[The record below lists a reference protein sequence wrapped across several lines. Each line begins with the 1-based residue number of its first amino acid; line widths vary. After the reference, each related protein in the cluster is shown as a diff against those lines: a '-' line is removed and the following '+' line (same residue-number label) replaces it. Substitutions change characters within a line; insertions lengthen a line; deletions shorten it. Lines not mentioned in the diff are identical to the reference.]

1 MLNEMELADGDGN
14 EDGGSPHDEEGGMEE
29 ISADEY
35 QETTRAG
42 PSFGET
48 MRNLSTSAAWNDV
61 TRLGADINRRIETH
75 TGGVADKVT
84 HWMKGLVM
92 TADEPDAVHMRH
104 RAHDA
109 AIITQDYGE
118 PAIHVISDASVDTGH
133 AETLSET
140 YSNGEAVTV
149 THRFSQPWLIFV
161 DSNFVFHFSQIFKFY

>member
-1 MLNEMELADGDGN
+1 MKWNLLNGDGN

-75 TGGVADKVT
+75 T
-84 HWMKGLVM
+84 
-92 TADEPDAVHMRH
+92 
-104 RAHDA
+104 
-109 AIITQDYGE
+109 
-118 PAIHVISDASVDTGH
+118 
-133 AETLSET
+133 
-140 YSNGEAVTV
+140 
-149 THRFSQPWLIFV
+149 
-161 DSNFVFHFSQIFKFY
+161 